1 MSNSYYITTPIYYV
15 NDRPHIGH
23 GYCTVAADVLTRYR
37 RLLGRES
44 FFLTGT
50 DEHGSKVEKAAES
63 SGVSPKE
70 LVDRNSDLFKESW
83 RALLVENDYFVRTT
97 DERHEKAVQ
106 KLISRLHEATTPDG
120 QPVIYPGDYRGLY
133 CLGCEKFLTEKDL
146 TSEGLCPDHLT
157 KPELLSE
164 KNYFFRLTSYLDR
177 VRELIESDRLKILP
191 RERKNEVLGLFKQ
204 GLEDFSISREKV
216 RWGIPIPFDPSQK
229 AYVWVDALPNYISA
243 VGFGDDPSAFSKW
256 WRNSHVTHLIGKDIL
271 KFHTIFWPAM
281 LLAIGEKVPDLIFI
295 HGYFT
300 VSGQKMS
307 KSLGNV
313 ISNHDLVERFGP
325 DAARYLLLNM
335 FPFGT
340 DGDIRISDFY
350 KKYNS
355 DLANDFG
362 NLVSRALKLLES
374 NFAGK
379 IPPASELRGDE
390 TALREFIGGAIAKC
404 RAEIDAINPNGAAES
419 FMSVCRELNRYFDSQ
434 KPWALAKEKEL
445 TRLGTVLRT
454 TLEGIRTVSVLA
466 HPYMPTKCAE
476 IRKTLGLTPQP
487 ASISEAAEPFVL
499 HEGFEAKLSTAVFPR
514 LETPPDRDIAAHTA
528 AAPACSDGLID
539 IAEFGKVQLRVAEI
553 LAAEPVPKAD
563 KLLKLQIAIGS
574 DRRQI
579 VAGIAQH
586 YKPDQLVGRKIIVV
600 ANLKPAKLRGIESNG
615 MLLAAKGGDKLA
627 LLTVDFDLPSG
638 ATIS

>member
-1 MSNSYYITTPIYYV
+1 
-15 NDRPHIGH
+15 
-23 GYCTVAADVLTRYR
+23 VAADVLTRYR

>member
-1 MSNSYYITTPIYYV
+1 
-15 NDRPHIGH
+15 
-23 GYCTVAADVLTRYR
+23 VAADVLTRYR

-70 LVDRNSDLFKESW
+70 LVDRNSELFKESW

-97 DERHEKAVQ
+97 DDRHERAVQ

-499 HEGFEAKLSTAVFPR
+499 HEGFEAKLSSAVFPR

>member
-70 LVDRNSDLFKESW
+70 LVDRNSELFKESW

-97 DERHEKAVQ
+97 DDRHERAVQ

-499 HEGFEAKLSTAVFPR
+499 HEGFEAKLSSAVFPR